1 MTWIDGL
8 RCEHGKNIFHE
19 ISAQH
24 PALTIRQSAVRAYDD
39 AVVAQLDQNLFIEA
53 TNLRGDHRPQE
64 FVDLFELGCRREAVQ
79 RQLGYA
85 FVDLFFQPRHS
96 NHEKLVEVGREDRKE
111 LDAFE
116 QRL

>member
-1 MTWIDGL
+1 MTRIDGL
-8 RCEHGKNIFHE
+8 RCEHRKNIFHE

-24 PALTIRQSAVRAYDD
+24 APLAIRERAVWAYDD

-53 TNLRGDHRPQE
+53 TNLLGDHRPQE
-64 FVDLFELGCRREAVQ
+64 FVDLFELGYRREAVEG
-79 RQLGYA
+79 QLGYA

-96 NHEKLVEVGREDRKE
+96 NHEKLVEVGREYRKE